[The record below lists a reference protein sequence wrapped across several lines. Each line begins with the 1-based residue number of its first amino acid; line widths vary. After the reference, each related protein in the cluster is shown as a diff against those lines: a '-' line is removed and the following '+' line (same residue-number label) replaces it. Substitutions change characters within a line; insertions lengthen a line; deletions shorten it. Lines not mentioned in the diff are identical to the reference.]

1 MLLANRSADSRGST
15 IVLAAFACAFA
26 T

>member
-15 IVLAAFACAFA
+15 IVLAAFACAF
-26 T
+26 TT